1 MFLNTPLERARAY
14 GRRLIGSAV
23 CMLQVSNPSMYSTT
37 RRYDLR
43 STTLM
48 SESPARAGH
57 WPKSGTG
64 CARSQLRFF
73 PNRRVAVRQV
83 QCRMYKINFFAEPS
97 ARGSGRQEEDLPG
110 YTPSFGATPPG
121 GPPEA
126 PGYARRKKAGVA
138 TSKYTRWGP
147 RRNTVVVYS

>member
-1 MFLNTPLERARAY
+1 
-14 GRRLIGSAV
+14 
-23 CMLQVSNPSMYSTT
+23 MLQANSPSMYSTA

-48 SESPARAGH
+48 SEGPARAGH
-57 WPKSGTG
+57 CPLAKVWNWLCEVAADNLPQPRLSGST
-64 CARSQLRFF
+64 SYDK
-73 PNRRVAVRQV
+73 
-83 QCRMYKINFFAEPS
+83 YKINFFAEPS

-147 RRNTVVVYS
+147 RRNTVVVVST

>member
-1 MFLNTPLERARAY
+1 
-14 GRRLIGSAV
+14 
-23 CMLQVSNPSMYSTT
+23 MLQANNLLTHQRIRPHAVMIYNINVGEP
-37 RRYDLR
+37 
-43 STTLM
+43 
-48 SESPARAGH
+48 G
-57 WPKSGTG
+57 KSGPL
-64 CARSQLRFF
+64 AKVW
-73 PNRRVAVRQV
+73 NRLCEVAAEILPQP
-83 QCRMYKINFFAEPS
+83 QSCGSTSTMYKINFFAEPS

-147 RRNTVVVYS
+147 RRNTVVVVST